1 LPNREWSLVFFTTL
15 SQLSIGIVVC
25 FTVLTYLDNGAG
37 FFIDTGLNLKNP
49 VLLALIFIG
58 VATLTSF
65 LHLGNPSNAP
75 NALNNLSGSWLSR
88 EILALS
94 IYSLSLLVVIG
105 AGWKIGN
112 VASLKYY
119 LALSSAIGIVLLWMM
134 IRIYTVPTIPA
145 WNTWYTPLSFV
156 LTALCLGLLTFLCL
170 HQVGIVVIENQ
181 VNGLMIFLIMIL
193 FLEIVSGLVHHIRL
207 EKLDTGIDDIV
218 FNRGSFYWV
227 FLFRMGLLIT
237 AFLVL
242 LVTVFKPE
250 IYPGAGGFAWIYPL
264 MVFVIAQEL
273 LGRLLFYSSYFRI
286 GV

>member
-1 LPNREWSLVFFTTL
+1 LPDRDWSLVFFTTL

-25 FTVLTYLDNGAG
+25 VTVLTYFDSGAG
-37 FFIDTGLNLKNP
+37 FFIETGLSLKNP
-49 VLLALIFIG
+49 VLLALIFVS
-58 VATLTSF
+58 VATVTSF

-94 IYSLSLLVVIG
+94 VFSLSLLIVIG
-105 AGWKIGN
+105 AGWKTGHA
-112 VASLKYY
+112 ASLKYY
-119 LALSSAIGIVLLWMM
+119 LALSSVIGIVLLWMM

-170 HQVGIVVIENQ
+170 HQVGMVVIENQ

-193 FLEIVSGLVHHIRL
+193 FLEIVSGLAHHIRL

-237 AFLVL
+237 AFLML
-242 LVTVFKPE
+242 LVIVFKPE
-250 IYPGAGGFAWIYPL
+250 IYPGTENFTWIYPL

>member
-1 LPNREWSLVFFTTL
+1 LPDRDWSLVFFTTL

-25 FTVLTYLDNGAG
+25 FTVLVYFDNGAG
-37 FFIDTGLNLKNP
+37 FFIETGLGLKNP
-49 VLLALIFIG
+49 ALLALIFVG
-58 VATLTSF
+58 VATVTSF
-65 LHLGNPSNAP
+65 LHLGNPANAP

-94 IYSLSLLVVIG
+94 GYSLSLLIVIG

-112 VASLKYY
+112 IASLKYY

-145 WNTWYTPLSFV
+145 WNTWFTPLSFI
-156 LTALCLGLLTFLCL
+156 LTTLCLGLLTFLCL
-170 HQVGIVVIENQ
+170 HQLGIVNIEKQ
-181 VNGLMIFLIMIL
+181 VNGLMTFLIIVL

-218 FNRGSFYWV
+218 FNKGSFHWV
-227 FLFRMGLLIT
+227 FLFRMGILIT

-242 LVTVFKPE
+242 FVIVFKPE
-250 IYPGAGGFAWIYPL
+250 VYPGAGSYAWIYPL
-264 MVFVIAQEL
+264 MIFVIAQEL

>member
-1 LPNREWSLVFFTTL
+1 LPDRDWSLVFFTTL

-25 FTVLTYLDNGAG
+25 FTVLVYFDNGAG
-37 FFIDTGLNLKNP
+37 FFIETGLGLKNP
-49 VLLALIFIG
+49 ALLALIFVG
-58 VATLTSF
+58 VATVTSF
-65 LHLGNPSNAP
+65 LHLGNPANAP

-94 IYSLSLLVVIG
+94 GYSLSLLIVIG

-112 VASLKYY
+112 IASLKYY

-134 IRIYTVPTIPA
+134 VRIYTVPTIPA
-145 WNTWYTPLSFV
+145 WNTWFTPLSFI
-156 LTALCLGLLTFLCL
+156 LTTLCLGLLTVLCL
-170 HQVGIVVIENQ
+170 HQLGIVNIEKQ
-181 VNGLMIFLIMIL
+181 VNGLMTFLIIVL

-207 EKLDTGIDDIV
+207 EKIDTGIDDIV
-218 FNRGSFYWV
+218 FNKGTFYWV
-227 FLFRMGLLIT
+227 FLFRMGILIT

-242 LVTVFKPE
+242 LVIIFKPE
-250 IYPGAGGFAWIYPL
+250 VYPGAGSYAWIYPL
-264 MVFVIAQEL
+264 MIFVIAQEL

>member
-1 LPNREWSLVFFTTL
+1 MPNRDWSLVFFTTL
-15 SQLSIGIVVC
+15 TQLSIGIIVC
-25 FTVLTYLDNGAG
+25 FTMLAYLDIEAG
-37 FFIDTGLNLKNP
+37 FFVGTGLSLKNP
-49 VLLALIFIG
+49 AALALIFVG
-58 VATLTSF
+58 VATVTSF
-65 LHLGNPSNAP
+65 LHLGKPSNAP

-94 IYSLSLLVVIG
+94 VYSISLLPVIVAAWEFG
-105 AGWKIGN
+105 D

-119 LALSSAIGIVLLWMM
+119 LALSSAIGIVLLWIM

-156 LTALCLGLLTFLCL
+156 LTTLCLGLLTFPCL
-170 HQVGIVVIENQ
+170 HQFGIVDIENQ
-181 VNGLMIFLIMIL
+181 LSGLMKILLVVL
-193 FLEIVSGLVHHIRL
+193 FLEIVSGLVHHLRL

-218 FNRGSFYWV
+218 FSRGSFFWV

-237 AFLVL
+237 AFLVM
-242 LVTVFKPE
+242 LVIVFKPE
-250 IYPGAGGFAWIYPL
+250 VYPGAGGSAWIYPL
-264 MVFVIAQEL
+264 VVFVIAQEL

>member
-1 LPNREWSLVFFTTL
+1 MPNRDWSLVFFTTL

-25 FTVLTYLDNGAG
+25 FTVLTYLDNGPG
-37 FFIDTGLNLKNP
+37 FFIETGLSLKNP
-49 VLLALIFIG
+49 ILLALIFVG
-58 VATLTSF
+58 VATVTSF

-94 IYSLSLLVVIG
+94 IYSLSLLIVIG

-119 LALSSAIGIVLLWMM
+119 LAPGSAVGIVLLWMM

-145 WNTWYTPLSFV
+145 WNSWFTPLSFI
-156 LTALCLGLLTFLCL
+156 LTVLCLGPLTFLCL
-170 HQVGIVVIENQ
+170 HQHGMLNIGNQ
-181 VNGLMIFLIMIL
+181 VNGLMIFLILIL
-193 FLEIVSGLVHHIRL
+193 FLEIVSGLVHHMRL
-207 EKLDTGIDDIV
+207 EKFDTGIDDIA
-218 FNRGSFYWV
+218 FNRGSFYWL

-242 LVTVFKPE
+242 LVIVFKPE
-250 IYPGAGGFAWIYPL
+250 IYPGAGSSTWIYPL